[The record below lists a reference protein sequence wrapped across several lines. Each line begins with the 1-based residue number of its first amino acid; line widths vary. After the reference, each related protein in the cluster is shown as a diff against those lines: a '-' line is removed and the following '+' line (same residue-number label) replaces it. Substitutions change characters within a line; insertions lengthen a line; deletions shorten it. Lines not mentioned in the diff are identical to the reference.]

1 MNFELGSRTT
11 HTATKR
17 VKQIKHY
24 LCILAQANPLKI
36 TTDKLAAYKYALQ
49 SVFADI
55 DYVYLQIVKKRIK
68 MRLITVKKCFVK
80 GTEADFKGKTQNTS
94 YIERFNLT
102 LRRRVSYLQ
111 RKTLGYCKKKANF
124 TDALWLN
131 LYDYNYRCHH
141 KSLRLPLTHPGTSK
155 FQKKWSHRT
164 PAMAMGLTQEALTW
178 RFLFVAPILVT
189 R

>member
-17 VKQIKHY
+17 VKQVKHY

-36 TTDKLAAYKYALQ
+36 TTDKLAAYKNALQ
-49 SVFADI
+49 SVFADT

-102 LRRRVSYLQ
+102 
-111 RKTLGYCKKKANF
+111 
-124 TDALWLN
+124 
-131 LYDYNYRCHH
+131 
-141 KSLRLPLTHPGTSK
+141 
-155 FQKKWSHRT
+155 
-164 PAMAMGLTQEALTW
+164 
-178 RFLFVAPILVT
+178 
-189 R
+189 